1 MMEPF
6 SGGMIWRRWRVY
18 FLGGRSECDGW
29 IGGRTMCM
37 SCGGIAAGLA
47 WIGSTLFWLVS
58 VFYSI
63 IDALI
68 GLLTAAAGRTEARE
82 EDMKRGEHR
91 KQARGQEEMTRMSDL
106 ATSHGYVQ

>member
-1 MMEPF
+1 
-6 SGGMIWRRWRVY
+6 
-18 FLGGRSECDGW
+18 
-29 IGGRTMCM
+29 M

-63 IDALI
+63 IDDALI

-82 EDMKRGEHR
+82 KI
-91 KQARGQEEMTRMSDL
+91 
-106 ATSHGYVQ
+106 